1 MLKRLIEE
9 VKKEAIDK
17 DKELGTKDTL
27 LIIDDIAF
35 NELNSEDFKSKIV
48 SDSNWRWEA
57 PSLSQKYKRENIHI
71 VRFKNIFEKAN
82 IEHDGYFIYKNKLWK
97 TLPYLDGV
105 VAKESENGSCCTFEE
120 GHDDEDWIKSEEL
133 TPIDCSKLTVLMK
146 ENLDK
151 IIKDK

>member
-1 MLKRLIEE
+1 MLRRLIEE
-9 VKKEAIDK
+9 VKQEAIEK
-17 DKELGTKDTL
+17 DKELNSNEML

-35 NELNSEDFKSKIV
+35 DELKSENFKSKIV
-48 SDSNWRWEA
+48 SDSDWRWEA
-57 PSLSQKYKRENIHI
+57 PSLSEKYKRENIHI

-82 IEHDGYFIYKNKLWK
+82 IDQDGYFVYKNEIWK

-120 GHDDEDWIKSEEL
+120 GHCDEDWIKSEEL
-133 TPIDCSKLTVLMK
+133 TPIDSSKLAILMK